1 MSMWMK
7 SDNLLVSLHLTHA
20 NVSGGVIGAC
30 SVCRSPTNVDV
41 IIMISAVADD
51 QVTAVSL
58 HQLMQVK
65 GEA

>member
-20 NVSGGVIGAC
+20 NVSVGVIGAC
-30 SVCRSPTNVDV
+30 SVCRSLTNVDV